1 MRMSTRRAWGCARP
15 RTVLTAALALLPAV
29 GLAGVGLAGVGLAG
43 LGLAGLGLAD
53 SGPAQAAQV
62 VRPAAQG
69 IRPAV
74 KAGVISTVAGGVG
87 GPATATSVAL
97 DNPCGVSYASGHA
110 YVADGYDARV
120 LNTATDGLTTPVG
133 TGLYGPL
140 GIGGLAVNS
149 AGLGTCSTA
158 ADSAGNIVIAVPSP
172 SHILVAAQA
181 AGTFYGHAM
190 TAGHL
195 YNVAGNGTEGFSG
208 DGHPATTAKLNEP
221 GGVAVDG
228 AGNLLI
234 ADTSNSRIR
243 VVAATTGTFYGQ
255 AMTAGDIYL
264 LAGNGQDGYAG
275 NGGPAA
281 KAKLDNPYGV
291 AVDGAGNV
299 LIPDTISNR
308 IRVVAATT
316 GSFYGIAMTA
326 GDIYSVA
333 GNGTGGFAGDGGPA
347 AQAEL
352 QDPTAVSVDGA
363 GNLVIADT
371 DNGRIRVL
379 AASAGTF
386 YGQPM
391 KAGDIYTVAGN
402 GSGQYSGDGGP
413 ATSAGLYAPGGVA
426 VDGAGNLLIADKQS
440 GRIRVVAASAG
451 TFYGE
456 PMKAGDIYTVAGN
469 GNFQYSGDGGPAPAA
484 ELNVPDGVSV
494 DSAGDV
500 LIADTSNE
508 RIRMTA
514 AKTGTFFA
522 IAMTAG
528 DTYTVAGVGIN
539 GFTGDG
545 GPATSAWVS
554 NPNGVASDSAGNL
567 LIADSG
573 NHRIRLV
580 AAKAGTFYGQV
591 MKAGDIYTIAG
602 DGTFGFTGDGGAATA
617 AELSSPRDVQLDG
630 SGNLLITDTY
640 NDRIRVVAAKAGTF
654 YGQVMKAGDI
664 YTIAGDGSLG
674 YSGDG
679 GPATSAGLC
688 EPYGAVADAAG
699 NVLIADYCSNRVRV
713 VAATTATFYGVPM
726 TAGDI
731 YTIAGGGP
739 GGLGDGGP
747 GTAAAV
753 NLATGVAVDS
763 AGNVLISDYGDSRVR
778 VLAAKSGTFYGQPM
792 TAGDIYTVAGSGAG
806 TTGALGTAGFTGDG
820 GPGTKA
826 EVNSPMQVAPD
837 GTAGLVFADSQNNRI
852 RMVA

>member
-1 MRMSTRRAWGCARP
+1 MRMSTRRAWGAASP
-15 RTVLTAALALLPAV
+15 RTALTAALALLPAV
-29 GLAGVGLAGVGLAG
+29 ALALAGGGQ
-43 LGLAGLGLAD
+43 
-53 SGPAQAAQV
+53 AQAAQV
-62 VRPAAQG
+62 VHPAARG

-97 DNPCGVSYASGHA
+97 DNPCGVSYAAGHA
-110 YVADGYDARV
+110 YVADGYDVRV
-120 LNTATDGLTTPVG
+120 VNTTTDALTTPVG

-172 SHILVAAQA
+172 SHVLVAAQA
-181 AGTFYGHAM
+181 TGTFYGHAM

-264 LAGNGQDGYAG
+264 LAGNGQAGYAG
-275 NGGPAA
+275 NAGPAA
-281 KAKLDNPYGV
+281 KAKLDNPYG
-291 AVDGAGNV
+291 AGVDGAGNV
-299 LIPDTISNR
+299 LIADTISN
-308 IRVVAATT
+308 
-316 GSFYGIAMTA
+316 
-326 GDIYSVA
+326 
-333 GNGTGGFAGDGGPA
+333 
-347 AQAEL
+347 
-352 QDPTAVSVDGA
+352 
-363 GNLVIADT
+363 
-371 DNGRIRVL
+371 
-379 AASAGTF
+379 
-386 YGQPM
+386 
-391 KAGDIYTVAGN
+391 
-402 GSGQYSGDGGP
+402 
-413 ATSAGLYAPGGVA
+413 
-426 VDGAGNLLIADKQS
+426 
-440 GRIRVVAASAG
+440 RIRVVAASAG
-451 TFYGE
+451 TFYGQ

-514 AKTGTFFA
+514 AKTGTFYG

-528 DTYTVAGVGIN
+528 DVYTVAGVGLN
-539 GFTGDG
+539 GFAGDG

-554 NPNGVASDSAGNL
+554 NPNGVASDGAGNL

-573 NHRIRLV
+573 NH
-580 AAKAGTFYGQV
+580 
-591 MKAGDIYTIAG
+591 
-602 DGTFGFTGDGGAATA
+602 
-617 AELSSPRDVQLDG
+617 
-630 SGNLLITDTY
+630 
-640 NDRIRVVAAKAGTF
+640 RIRVVAAKAGTF
-654 YGQVMKAGDI
+654 YGQVMQ
-664 YTIAGDGSLG
+664 
-674 YSGDG
+674 
-679 GPATSAGLC
+679 
-688 EPYGAVADAAG
+688 
-699 NVLIADYCSNRVRV
+699 
-713 VAATTATFYGVPM
+713 
-726 TAGDI
+726 AGDI

-739 GGLGDGGP
+739 GSLGDGGP

-753 NLATGVAVDS
+753 NFPTGVAVDS

-806 TTGALGTAGFTGDG
+806 TTGGLGTAGFTGDG

-826 EVNSPMQVAPD
+826 EVDSPMQVAPD